1 MFYVYLL
8 QLSNGGIYKGFTA
21 DLKRRLCQH
30 KQGSVGS
37 TKKFL
42 PVVLVCYEA
51 YLLESDARAREK
63 YLKTSDGSKDIK
75 RRLSNLLV
83 DKVK

>member
-8 QLSNGGIYKGFTA
+8 RLSNGDIYKGFTA
-21 DLKRRLCQH
+21 DLRRRFGQH
-30 KQGSVGS
+30 KYGKVSS
-37 TKKFL
+37 TRSYGPIEL
-42 PVVLVCYEA
+42 IYYEA

-63 YLKTSDGSKDIK
+63 YLKTSDGISDIK
-75 RRLSNLLV
+75 RQLSNYLK

>member
-8 QLSNGGIYKGFTA
+8 QLSNGDIYKGFTA
-21 DLKRRLCQH
+21 DLKSRLSQH
-30 KQGSVGS
+30 KRGTVNS

-42 PVVLVCYEA
+42 PVTLICYQA

-75 RRLSNLLV
+75 RRLSNLLTN
-83 DKVK
+83 KVK